1 MLRKKF
7 VVALCIFLGTVEVG
21 CTAQPSKKTE
31 ASSTSKARTS
41 SVKSSS
47 SSKASPVGKVIS
59 TEKMDPDI
67 GYKVANKKTVFYR
80 SLKEYGT
87 KDGII
92 SDNITARGSIFGAI
106 KKYETTTGVYYRVVM
121 FYPNGFENKNSPE
134 NSGDTT
140 EITNYGFVKADGL
153 KPFSTVKSEWRYSQ
167 KQPYYVGNPYEHR
180 IWSAPANTKHYTYV
194 THVFDR
200 LARTQLYATKELVKY
215 NGSHYVYLSTAKRPL
230 GWVYKSPKTLIA
242 GYYRDPG
249 QQLLKPKAHEKMVVK
264 KQSRKSAGTRVDV
277 SDSTALPQR
286 VYQIRNK
293 RKHTLRVLTMGMDNR
308 PIRIDFKRGKAVKV
322 RTFEYWRKP
331 WKTITNKKKL
341 RTHFTVSHDFV
352 EASWS
357 TVHFY
362 KHQSKKLVRVRT
374 YGTDSYAT
382 IWIYRNGKVGFKT
395 VMPKDIM
402 SYPLADF
409 K

>member
-1 MLRKKF
+1 
-7 VVALCIFLGTVEVG
+7 VALVALGIIVG
-21 CTAQPSKKTE
+21 GCANSASQGQGVSASSSKSTPSKQRSVTKTS
-31 ASSTSKARTS
+31 A
-41 SVKSSS
+41 
-47 SSKASPVGKVIS
+47 KASPVGKVIS
-59 TEKMDPDI
+59 TEKMNPDI
-67 GYKVANKKTVFYR
+67 GYKVANKKTVFYYN
-80 SLKEYGT
+80 LKDYGS

-92 SDNITARGSIFGAI
+92 SDNITARGNIFGAT
-106 KKYETTTGVYYRVVM
+106 KKYVTTTGTYYRV
-121 FYPNGFENKNSPE
+121 FSYAANGFENASSPE
-134 NSGDTT
+134 GSADYVSENNFGV
-140 EITNYGFVKADGL
+140 VKADGL
-153 KPFSTVKSEWRYSQ
+153 KEFTTITSEWNYQ
-167 KQPYYVGNPYEHR
+167 EKQPYYVGNPYEHR

-194 THVFDR
+194 SHVFDR

-264 KQSRKSAGTRVDV
+264 KQSRESAGTRVDV

-352 EASWS
+352 ESSWS

-374 YGTDSYAT
+374 YGTDSHAT

-395 VMPKDIM
+395 VMPKDIE
-402 SYPLADF
+402 SYPLANF